1 MAVRSF
7 DKIYIDGQWVRS
19 TGTGTIEV
27 VSPHTEKVIAT
38 VPDGTP
44 GDMDRA
50 VVAARRA
57 FDSGEWSRTSPSDR
71 IALVRRFA
79 EAYERRIPE
88 FAEVISAENGTPI
101 TLSTGLQ
108 AGGPLAMLN
117 TFLGLAGDFGWE
129 ADRPGTM
136 SPSVTVR
143 REPVGVVAAIVPWN
157 VPQIVT
163 LSKIAPAL
171 LAGCTVVLKPAPE
184 TPLDAYVMIEALE
197 EAGLPPG
204 VVNLVP
210 AGREAGEH
218 LVSHPGIDKVAFTG
232 STAAGRTIARI
243 CGEQLKRCSLELG
256 GKSAAIVLDDADLA
270 LTTEGL
276 KSASV
281 AMSGQ
286 ACTNQTR
293 VLASRANYRN
303 VVEAVVETM
312 RGMAVGDPAD
322 PRSEIGPMVAQ
333 RQQDRVEKYIALGQE
348 EGARVVYGGSG
359 RPSGLDHGWYVR
371 PTVFAD
377 ATNDMRISR
386 EEIFGP
392 VVAVIPFDDIDDAVR
407 IANDTEY
414 GLAGSVWTTDSAAAN
429 GIARRVRTGLFGINN
444 FSPDFAAPFG
454 GFKASGIGR
463 EMGPE
468 GLATYTELKTIL
480 PQPVPG
486 QGSVFAG

>member
-1 MAVRSF
+1 VAVRSF

-50 VVAARRA
+50 VAAARRA

-71 IALVRRFA
+71 IALVRRFT

-108 AGGPLAMLN
+108 AGGPWAMLN

-129 ADRPGTM
+129 TDRPGMM

-322 PRSEIGPMVAQ
+322 PKSEIGPMVAQ

-429 GIARRVRTGLFGINN
+429 EIARRVRTGLFGINN

>member
-1 MAVRSF
+1 VTVRSF

-50 VVAARRA
+50 VAAARRA

-108 AGGPLAMLN
+108 AGGPWAMLN

-129 ADRPGTM
+129 TDRPGVM

-276 KSASV
+276 KTASV

-322 PRSEIGPMVAQ
+322 PKSEIGPMVAQ

-359 RPSGLDHGWYVR
+359 RPSGFDHGWYVR

-429 GIARRVRTGLFGINN
+429 EIARRVRTGLFGINN